1 MVRPD
6 AIVIIQDITA
16 NLLPGLVLAYVTI
29 RRHPFCFQTAEDAF
43 HRTVIPAVSPSADT
57 LLYPV
62 TPEKLLIFQSCILTS
77 LVAMEH
83 DDHQIAPA
91 ISCPEIRNISAP
103 YPVWLRYSELTLE
116 QIRQTR
122 MLLTGIFVLMFSG
135 LTTAQVQVF
144 HQPSGT
150 ITAHRDAVLG
160 QHFSQRA
167 RACRAPALVPCPAY
181 FAAQPD
187 ASRINRIASFSPVPV
202 TAAVYS
208 QCGTEA
214 DN

>member
-1 MVRPD
+1 M
-6 AIVIIQDITA
+6 
-16 NLLPGLVLAYVTI
+16 
-29 RRHPFCFQTAEDAF
+29 
-43 HRTVIPAVSPSADT
+43 PALNSGHT
-57 LLYPV
+57 
-62 TPEKLLIFQSCILTS
+62 
-77 LVAMEH
+77 
-83 DDHQIAPA
+83 
-91 ISCPEIRNISAP
+91 IRNISAP

-202 TAAVYS
+202 TAKWHLNRS
-208 QCGTEA
+208 QFGIRIDHDLASISDHSLASQSITIWHA
-214 DN
+214 SDH

>member
-1 MVRPD
+1 M
-6 AIVIIQDITA
+6 
-16 NLLPGLVLAYVTI
+16 LALNSGHTI
-29 RRHPFCFQTAEDAF
+29 G
-43 HRTVIPAVSPSADT
+43 
-57 LLYPV
+57 
-62 TPEKLLIFQSCILTS
+62 
-77 LVAMEH
+77 
-83 DDHQIAPA
+83 
-91 ISCPEIRNISAP
+91 NISTP
-103 YPVWLRYSELTLE
+103 YLVWLGDSELAPE
-116 QIRQTR
+116 QIRQAG

-167 RACRAPALVPCPAY
+167 RPRRAPTLVPRPAY

-202 TAAVYS
+202 TAAVYFQS
-208 QCGTEA
+208 RTEA

>member
-1 MVRPD
+1 M
-6 AIVIIQDITA
+6 IVI
-16 NLLPGLVLAYVTI
+16 G
-29 RRHPFCFQTAEDAF
+29 
-43 HRTVIPAVSPSADT
+43 
-57 LLYPV
+57 
-62 TPEKLLIFQSCILTS
+62 S
-77 LVAMEH
+77 LV
-83 DDHQIAPA
+83 IT
-91 ISCPEIRNISAP
+91 ISIK
-103 YPVWLRYSELTLE
+103 
-116 QIRQTR
+116 
-122 MLLTGIFVLMFSG
+122 FSG

-202 TAAVYS
+202 TATVYS